1 MFNNP
6 FLEDAGVGGG
16 DSLQYPAPRVLT
28 RRRLLA
34 RVLSRAGRSRTSC
47 AFVLMRFRHYPQ
59 GTLSCNALRLSLSQR
74 NPIDGTPILSFQ
86 FSSLQRVRVQ
96 DGGDGLGSPSLSVE
110 GVRMPSSASMPAA
123 ARGKI
128 ARDMKYGRASR
139 ATAGSPPL
147 FRRPN
152 RLIPPYFPPWQAPD
166 FSSVHV
172 HNGAALSSYR
182 WGT

>member
-47 AFVLMRFRHYPQ
+47 AFVLMRFRHETDPQ

-86 FSSLQRVRVQ
+86 FSSLQHVRVQ

-128 ARDMKYGRASR
+128 VRDMKYGRAFQIDGWIAASVP
-139 ATAGSPPL
+139 APKPL
-147 FRRPN
+147 DSA
-152 RLIPPYFPPWQAPD
+152 I
-166 FSSVHV
+166 FS
-172 HNGAALSSYR
+172 AMASS
-182 WGT
+182 